1 MAYILGTAGHV
12 DHGKTSLIKKLTGI
26 ETMHLPEEKK
36 RGMTIELGFA
46 ALETEALGTVGI
58 VDVPGHERFIRN
70 MVAGTWGLDAALLVI
85 AADDGWMQMTT
96 DHLRVL
102 KAMHIDSILAV
113 ISKSDLADADMLELL
128 REEIK
133 INSTKILGSALD
145 IVETSAVSGA
155 GIETLKTKIVD
166 LLKTS
171 KKKEPDRA
179 FLYVD
184 RVFMLKGIGITVTGT
199 LRGDELTKGDEL
211 FLYPGT
217 LPCRVK
223 NIQSH
228 HQDLERIEAGSRT
241 ALNLKL
247 NDKVEVKRG
256 MLLTKNTAAPTFQGS
271 QLLVRVDEFFYN
283 EGQINTFK
291 NHTELEIALGTT
303 HAIGTLH
310 LNAID
315 HSLGRLALNE
325 PIACTWNQSAVLI
338 RHGGSS
344 IIAACRVLAVFASYN
359 KAQFKKAFQVYSN
372 VELPSWQSF
381 QFKSEGFLE
390 KGKTRIDELVADK
403 NEVVQVGSY
412 YCGKTNFSDWQK
424 IILKSAEKSTVGF
437 TAEELDIPIPLKLK
451 IDILQLLCSQNKLEK
466 KAHRYILKG
475 KSSEKLSANAEKILA
490 LALKA
495 GTAGIE
501 ADKLTIPQSKKEIRD
516 LVTLNKLVL
525 LEKFLYF
532 HKDVYDKVAA
542 QIMAGKKAGDII
554 SIAEAREK
562 TGLSRKYIIPVLN
575 ILEKDKKV
583 KRSENDRIVL

>member
-12 DHGKTSLIKKLTGI
+12 DHGKTSLITRLTGI
-26 ETMHLPEEKK
+26 ETTHLPEEKK

-46 ALETEALGTVGI
+46 SLKDPEVGTIGI

-102 KAMHIDSILAV
+102 KAMHVNAILAV
-113 ISKSDLADADMLELL
+113 ITKIDLADAETIELL
-128 REEIK
+128 HEEIK
-133 INSTKILGSALD
+133 INCLQILGSVPR
-145 IVETSAVSGA
+145 IVQVSSVTGE
-155 GIETLKTKIVD
+155 GIETLKKEITVLVKNSHRHVAD
-166 LLKTS
+166 KT
-171 KKKEPDRA
+171 
-179 FLYVD
+179 FLYID
-184 RVFMLKGIGITVTGT
+184 RVFTLKGIGITITGT
-199 LRGDELTKGDEL
+199 LRGDEIVSGDEL
-211 FLYPGT
+211 ALYPGNI
-217 LPCRVK
+217 PCRVK

-256 MLLTKNTAAPTFQGS
+256 MLLTKNTAAPTFQGA
-271 QLLVRVDEFFYN
+271 QLLVRIDEFFYN

-424 IILKSAEKSTVGF
+424 IILKGAEKSTVGF